1 MYRADCKNWYKN
13 MCLDIEG
20 PVEQCYEWWE
30 SNVSVGTWTVQLK
43 EELHNIGLA
52 LLWGDSNM
60 DII

>member
-1 MYRADCKNWYKN
+1 

-20 PVEQCYEWWE
+20 PVEQSYEWWE
-30 SNVSVGTWTVQLK
+30 SNVSMGTWTVQLK